1 MRLSFNDLTID
12 VHFSPSA
19 NNLTKDEIVDT
30 AVALASGVTKPGEL
44 LVDIGMS
51 SYVIVRGETGQAH
64 VDVTLTSGD
73 LTFAL
78 NEQMAELDFDF
89 DF

>member
-30 AVALASGVTKPGEL
+30 AVALASG
-44 LVDIGMS
+44 
-51 SYVIVRGETGQAH
+51 
-64 VDVTLTSGD
+64 
-73 LTFAL
+73 L
-78 NEQMAELDFDF
+78 NLSLIHI
-89 DF
+89 